1 MGSTRVTNFSFRF
14 SFSGLS
20 NSFYRNFVQP
30 KAADE
35 DTRRRESIF
44 NVLLLG
50 LLTLTVVATFHMMIS
65 EVIKGADYD
74 GLSAYTLLPPIV
86 LLLGMYAASRRHF
99 RDAIVYCFVGLY
111 LVLGTYALFIY
122 GYALPEGLLTYVL
135 VIIISGILISN
146 RAAVASILI
155 ILVCL
160 GIMSYL
166 QLSGISHPLD
176 LSDLTKP
183 LAAGHIII
191 YLFFFFIIFLVSWL
205 SNRDVER
212 SLARARRSE
221 AALRKERN
229 SLEIKVSER
238 TSELEKAQ
246 VEKMIQL
253 QRFAEFG
260 RLSSTLLHDL
270 ANPLTSV
277 AIELEQLADTEYSQ
291 LVSEARKGI
300 ASMESYVTA
309 ARLQL
314 RNQSEV
320 KRFNVADE
328 IRRVEGFL
336 ESRAKVANVHLELRL
351 NEHLELYGDSVRFTQ
366 IIANLV
372 ANAIDA
378 YEDQANIQD
387 RHVTI
392 AARSK
397 SKSVIVEII
406 DNAGGIPVA
415 DYARIFEPFYT
426 TKSAERGSG
435 LGLSITKQ
443 TVENDFNGTISVSNG
458 KDEGTCFTVKLPKP

>member
-1 MGSTRVTNFSFRF
+1 MASTRTTHI
-14 SFSGLS
+14 SFSRFT
-20 NSFYRNFVQP
+20 NMFYRRFVQP
-30 KAADE
+30 RAVNE

-50 LLTLTVVATFHMMIS
+50 LLALTVVATVHMVVS
-65 EVIKGADYD
+65 EIIKGSAYD
-74 GLSAYTLLPPIV
+74 GLSALTLVPPIA
-86 LLLGMYAASRRHF
+86 LLLGMYMASRWHF
-99 RDAIVYCFVGLY
+99 RDAIVYCFVALY
-111 LVLGTYALFIY
+111 LLLGTYALFIY

-146 RAAVASILI
+146 RAAIVSIAI
-155 ILVCL
+155 ILVAL
-160 GIMSYL
+160 VAMSYL
-166 QLSGISHPLD
+166 QLSGKSHPQD

-183 LAAGHIII
+183 LAVGHIII
-191 YLFFFFIIFLVSWL
+191 YVFFFAIIFLVSWL

-212 SLARARRSE
+212 SLERARRSE
-221 AALRKERN
+221 SALRKERN
-229 SLEIKVSER
+229 SLEVKVRER

-246 VEKMIQL
+246 VEKVIQL

-300 ASMESYVTA
+300 ASMERYVTA

-320 KRFNVADE
+320 KRFNVAAE
-328 IRRVEGFL
+328 VRRVEGFL
-336 ESRAKVANVHLELRL
+336 DSKAKTAKVSLEMQL
-351 NEHLELYGDSVRFTQ
+351 NESLELYGDSVRFNQ
-366 IIANLV
+366 VIANLV

-378 YEDQANIQD
+378 YENAPAGNQ
-387 RHVTI
+387 RRVLLT
-392 AARSK
+392 ARSRNK
-397 SKSVIVEII
+397 AVVIEVI
-406 DNAGGIPVA
+406 DDAGGIPEA
-415 DYARIFEPFYT
+415 DFARIFEPFYT

-443 TVENDFNGTISVSNG
+443 TVENDFHGTISVSSG
-458 KDEGTCFTVKLPKP
+458 KNEGTCFTVKLPKP